1 MLATWLSGCRLTSY
15 NLFFLFAV
23 VAFAVALNQNKQ
35 LLGKNGLLPS
45 DLYLK
50 RIEEHFDDAGWT
62 KVLHVPTLLLF
73 TDKTKID
80 EYLDILAYTGM
91 VFSGVV
97 MLFGCANMIITVLLW
112 ILYHSIVNIGQRW

>member
-1 MLATWLSGCRLTSY
+1 M
-15 NLFFLFAV
+15 
-23 VAFAVALNQNKQ
+23 AFAVALNQNKQ
-35 LLGKNGLLPS
+35 LLGRNGLLPS

-62 KVLHVPTLLLF
+62 KVLHVPALLLF

-80 EYLDILAYTGM
+80 EHLDILAYTGM

-97 MLFGCANMIITVLLW
+97 MLFGCANMIIMVLLW